1 MSNKSLTALIV
12 GVVVVIAA
20 WNCFYI
26 VAQTERAVLLPPWLA
41 PPEAACPCVPR
52 GPR

>member
-26 VAQTERAVLLPPWLA
+26 VSQTCLLYTSPS
-41 PPEAACPCVPR
+41 PR
-52 GPR
+52 D